1 MTDPRDIPL
10 YISSGDDDMM
20 VAFPP
25 ATKPSH
31 CSMPF
36 MVLRWYPC
44 WRRKGQQNTL
54 PNINRVHVILFL
66 WQQQDR
72 SADPVMMTY
81 LRIGYQCITTHC
93 SHDVSENFILWQCHG
108 GRFSA
113 NGKPHYTTWFCGDL
127 FIEGKKCKRIRSPAL
142 PLDWFVRFFSFILAL
157 ELPKQTSLPKVI
169 MTVWMTFEMAD
180 SELFFNGRTI
190 KKDNVLDLVICSDIM
205 SVWLM
210 TGNMWSRGS
219 QKLGESEI
227 FINIFLVT
235 IRT

>member
-1 MTDPRDIPL
+1 MTVPRDIPL

-142 PLDWFVRFFSFILAL
+142 PLDWFVRFFSFLYWHL
-157 ELPKQTSLPKVI
+157 NYQNKRLCLKSLWLYEWLLKWLIQNCSSMEEQSRRI
-169 MTVWMTFEMAD
+169 MY
-180 SELFFNGRTI
+180 SI
-190 KKDNVLDLVICSDIM
+190 
-205 SVWLM
+205 
-210 TGNMWSRGS
+210 
-219 QKLGESEI
+219 
-227 FINIFLVT
+227 
-235 IRT
+235 